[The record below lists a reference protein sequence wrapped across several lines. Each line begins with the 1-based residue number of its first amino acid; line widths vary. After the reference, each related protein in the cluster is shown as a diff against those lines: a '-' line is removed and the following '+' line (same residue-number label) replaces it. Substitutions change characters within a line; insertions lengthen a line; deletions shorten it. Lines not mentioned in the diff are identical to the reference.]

1 MCKYKPLYSYIYGID
16 WFFITPKPVNFV
28 SNSNIRSFLYYNY
41 RRSHSESYIL
51 AMEDFLD
58 NSAFNRWREL
68 LEENNYRKSGRPYEI
83 PGIIIL
89 YLTKLRELMEIPG
102 LFTIESH

>member
-1 MCKYKPLYSYIYGID
+1 
-16 WFFITPKPVNFV
+16 
-28 SNSNIRSFLYYNY
+28 
-41 RRSHSESYIL
+41 
-51 AMEDFLD
+51 MEDFLD